1 MVSGLNRC
9 VSPSARHW
17 YWPPGGSC
25 VWTIGRRG
33 GYARSW
39 RALTYLDTSSMPI
52 PPIRVG
58 VQVKYSSTK
67 SRPRPIASNTCA
79 PW

>member
-1 MVSGLNRC
+1 MSGLNRWF
-9 VSPSARHW
+9 SPSARYW
-17 YWPPGGSC
+17 YCPPGGSW
-25 VWTIGRRG
+25 VWTIGRCG
-33 GYARSW
+33 GQARSW
-39 RALTYLDTSSMPI
+39 RALTSLDTTSIPM

-67 SRPRPIASNTCA
+67 SRLRPIASNTCA